1 MSILL
6 RKLFSSSKLIRIVT
20 PLLASIPAGTSFTQT
35 PSIVPP
41 FSSNKYYH
49 TLHCISLPQRVT
61 TQRGNMEGHTLRR
74 SKRLS
79 SQNAAIEDS
88 NEAPTKKTKTRKVMK
103 KVLPKN
109 KEQVVV
115 QEELKTVKKVVKR
128 KVSKRKVSK
137 IQDTKTEKQNTIST
151 TTFNTDHLL
160 LDLGT
165 LVKGTLVKR
174 PSATIKSPYVSDVK
188 IVDEDGNE
196 KIVLA
201 HSPAL
206 DVGGLCS
213 VGTTVLMSTREGG
226 KTSHAI
232 ELLLTDDA
240 NGESNVLVGA
250 HPQR

>member
-1 MSILL
+1 MSIIR
-6 RKLFSSSKLIRIVT
+6 RKLFSSSKLISIVT

-41 FSSNKYYH
+41 FSSSKHYY
-49 TLHCISLPQRVT
+49 TLHRVSLPQRFT
-61 TQRGNMEGHTLRR
+61 TKIGNMEGHTLRR

-79 SQNAAIEDS
+79 SQNAAKEES
-88 NEAPTKKTKTRKVMK
+88 NEAPLKKTKTRKVMK
-103 KVLPKN
+103 KVVQKN
-109 KEQVVV
+109 EEQDRV
-115 QEELKTVKKVVKR
+115 QKELKTVKKVVKR
-128 KVSKRKVSK
+128 KVKRKVSK
-137 IQDTKTEKQNTIST
+137 TQDTKSEKQNTIST

-174 PSATIKSPYVSDVK
+174 PSATIKSPYVYDVK

-240 NGESNVLVGA
+240 TGESKVLVGA